1 MDKEKIIQV
10 KNLTKKFGNFTAVK
24 GISFDV
30 YKGEIFGFLGA
41 NGAGKTTAMKM
52 LIGISN
58 PTSGEANVAGF
69 DVHTQAEM
77 VKKSNVF
84 FYC

>member
-1 MDKEKIIQV
+1 MEREKIISV
-10 KNLTKKFGNFTAVK
+10 KNLTKEFGHFTAVK

-30 YKGEIFGFLGA
+30 YKGEILVFRSQWSR
-41 NGAGKTTAMKM
+41 KTTAMKM

-69 DVHTQAEM
+69 DVHSQADM
-77 VKKSNVF
+77 VKKVLVI
-84 FYC
+84 